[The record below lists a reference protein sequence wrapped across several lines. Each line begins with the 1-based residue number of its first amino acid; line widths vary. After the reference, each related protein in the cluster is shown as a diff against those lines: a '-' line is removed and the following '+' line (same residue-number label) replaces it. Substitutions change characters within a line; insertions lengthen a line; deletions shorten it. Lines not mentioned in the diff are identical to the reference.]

1 MLPYLLDRLKASTE
15 GDSNLLE
22 KTLVVWGSPM
32 ADPNVHNH
40 RRCPLL
46 LLGVKLGQIPVLPNG
61 STVGHQLIEK
71 PGEELIQDLRAALQ
85 QNMKMPTLWYPS
97 SDSGVIGQH
106 VSLDHSDGP
115 EEISQHPRGN
125 QPAHARPKNDRALTQ
140 LWHGETPIEVER
152 SSSLARLPR
161 RYQPA
166 YGIFTELS
174 DQGSLRLPPW

>member
-1 MLPYLLDRLKASTE
+1 
-15 GDSNLLE
+15 
-22 KTLVVWGSPM
+22 M
-32 ADPNVHNH
+32 AAE
-40 RRCPLL
+40 RQ
-46 LLGVKLGQIPVLPNG
+46 VKPGQIPVLPNG
-61 STVGHQLIEK
+61 STVGYQLIEN

-85 QNMKMPTLWYPS
+85 QNMKMPTLRYPS

-115 EEISQHPRGN
+115 KEISQHPRGN
-125 QPAHARPKNDRALTQ
+125 QPARPCSPRTTARSPSSGMAKL
-140 LWHGETPIEVER
+140 LSR
-152 SSSLARLPR
+152 SRTFVIAGPTPR